1 MGVIALFPNVIT
13 ILIFFG
19 SLGWLNIPIGVT
31 ISVIA
36 AIALGIGVDDTIH
49 FLSHYNEN
57 AKKLRNKR
65 KASLKTLPIV
75 ARPMIFSTIALS
87 AGFILFVQSE
97 MESQVLFGAFTA
109 FTLLVCLAIDMT
121 YLPSVVMETGLITV
135 WDYVGLK
142 FDEQFIEG
150 IDLFQNMTVREAKI
164 ASLMAYTKDLEKGTL
179 LFTQGEIG
187 DEMYVVLSGS
197 ISIFLDKNEKRTDL
211 VRLKKGNTFGEMGL
225 FRKAER
231 SANAEASEKTR
242 LLVVNR
248 DCLEPLKKRNPK
260 IAAKLFLNLAHR
272 LQSSLKETDERLLT
286 QKEFDLT
293 SLEAK
298 LNANEN
304 LEQTEISIEPA
315 EFWEKLGKKW
325 RRIIMSYC
333 ESHSI
338 MSGKKITKFNAIIGD
353 YLFITSGEVEIESK
367 VSAKS
372 DTFSVGYCWTRKGYD
387 LIGEFS
393 LCTGNAD
400 SAAQAI
406 TRKDST
412 LLQITKT
419 DLLSLTQAEPRI
431 SVQFIEN
438 LVCIL
443 SDQLAIANKRLQD
456 Q

>member
-1 MGVIALFPNVIT
+1 
-13 ILIFFG
+13 
-19 SLGWLNIPIGVT
+19 
-31 ISVIA
+31 
-36 AIALGIGVDDTIH
+36 
-49 FLSHYNEN
+49 
-57 AKKLRNKR
+57 
-65 KASLKTLPIV
+65 
-75 ARPMIFSTIALS
+75 
-87 AGFILFVQSE
+87 
-97 MESQVLFGAFTA
+97 
-109 FTLLVCLAIDMT
+109 
-121 YLPSVVMETGLITV
+121 
-135 WDYVGLK
+135 
-142 FDEQFIEG
+142 
-150 IDLFQNMTVREAKI
+150 
-164 ASLMAYTKDLEKGTL
+164 
-179 LFTQGEIG
+179 
-187 DEMYVVLSGS
+187 LSGS
-197 ISIFLDKNEKRTDL
+197 ISIFLEKNGKRTDR
-211 VRLKKGNTFGEMGL
+211 VRLEKGNTFGEMGL

-231 SANAEASEKTR
+231 SASAEAAEKTR

-260 IAAKLFLNLAHR
+260 IAAKLFLNLANR

-338 MSGKKITKFNAIIGD
+338 MSGKKITKIKAKKGD
-353 YLFITSGEVEIESK
+353 YIFITSGEVEIEST

-372 DTFSVGYCWTRKGYD
+372 ETFSVGYCWTRKDFD

-400 SAAQAI
+400 SAARAI
-406 TRKDST
+406 ARKDST
-412 LLQITKT
+412 LLQFTET
-419 DLLSLTQAEPRI
+419 ELLSLAQHEPRI
-431 SVQFIEN
+431 AVQFLED

-443 SDQLAIANKRLQD
+443 SDQLAIADKRLQD
-456 Q
+456 H